1 MSDQVLAKRLKD
13 LRLSLGFKLNE
24 AAEKLG
30 FPFYQTLTQIEE
42 GKREVKASELQ
53 QFSKVYFQSIPELL
67 GLQAP
72 FQYSNFVW
80 RNPPEEVEKKQVEAE
95 LIDYAKKYHKLEH
108 LLGMATKWRKFKIR
122 VDHDDVRTQK
132 NITELAD
139 SFRVHL
145 SLGNRPASVLPNVLE
160 QNHGVKIL
168 FHRLSDIG
176 SGASNVHPEFGAIAV
191 INADEVPWRRNY
203 DLAHEL
209 FHLLTWEI
217 FPPEDLKDPT
227 YLKEIDKK
235 ADSFASVLLL
245 PEGEVRKSI
254 DDHKDAKGKISFPDL
269 IDIALEFDVS
279 TQALIYR
286 IYNLGYITWEKAQE
300 LIGDDELLSINRER
314 RRAARG
320 TIPRSRRFDTLAIRC
335 LSKGLISRGKFA
347 EITKID
353 RCDIDQFVEDYGL
366 IEIEG
371 KPFEIMD
378 NRC

>member
-1 MSDQVLAKRLKD
+1 MADQALAKRLKE

-24 AAEKLG
+24 ASEKLG
-30 FPFYQTLTQIEE
+30 FPFYQTLTKIEE
-42 GKREVKASELQ
+42 GEREVKASELKK
-53 QFSKVYFQSIPELL
+53 FSKVYFQSIPELL
-67 GLQAP
+67 GLQTSSQ
-72 FQYSNFVW
+72 FSDFVW
-80 RNPPEEVEKKQVEAE
+80 RNPPDEVEKKQIEAE
-95 LIDYAKKYHKLEH
+95 LLDYSKQYYKLER
-108 LLGMATKWRKFKIR
+108 LLGITTKWRNFKIQ

-139 SFRVHL
+139 SLREHL
-145 SLGNRPASVLPNVLE
+145 TLGNRPASVLPNVLE
-160 QNHGVKIL
+160 QNYSVKIL
-168 FHRLSDIG
+168 FQRLSDIG
-176 SGASNVHPEFGAIAV
+176 SGASIVHPEFGAIAV

-217 FPPEDLKDPT
+217 FPPQDLKDT
-227 YLKEIDKK
+227 SFLKEVDKK

-245 PEGEVRKSI
+245 PEREVRRSI
-254 DDHKDAKGKISFPDL
+254 DEHRDEKGKISFSDL

-286 IYNLGYITWEKAQE
+286 MHNLGYITWEKAQE
-300 LIGDDELLSINRER
+300 LISDDKLLIINREKR
-314 RRAARG
+314 KDVSS
-320 TIPRSRRFDTLAIRC
+320 TIPRSRRFEALAIRC

-353 RCDIDQFVEDYGL
+353 RCDIDNFVEDYGL
-366 IEIEG
+366 IEVEG
-371 KPFEIMD
+371 QPFEIMD